1 MISDAASDVRLRS
14 IQDIRQS
21 KHEIG
26 AREALVQGLISNP
39 PRIPEFLLWDDK
51 GLALFDIFVQ
61 TPTYY
66 PFHSEIEIFQQ
77 YASEI
82 VNNIPSGSAVIELGC
97 G

>member
-1 MISDAASDVRLRS
+1 MSDSASPPQLRG
-14 IQDIRQS
+14 IHDIRQS
-21 KHEIG
+21 RHEVG
-26 AREALVQGLISNP
+26 AREALVQGLISSP

-51 GLALFDIFVQ
+51 GLALFDLFVQ

-82 VNNIPSGSAVIELGC
+82 VKGIPSGSVVIELGC